1 LLPPISGFVLLLTIL
16 PTLSVAEYG
25 RYSLIF
31 IVATQIMF
39 LSKSLVL
46 NPMIKFA
53 AEPGRFDRV
62 SQTGLLL
69 SLATVIL
76 LGALVGLTAPLTAK
90 VFRLETRD
98 IMLAALLPLA
108 FWLRDWGFCAQQ
120 TLYRT
125 GRLFAVEA
133 VYYVG
138 VAAGCVWI
146 WSKGQG
152 DAGDVIVVNLVSAT
166 ASSFLSLVL
175 KPSIKGVTLGDIL
188 AESKPLLR
196 YGFYTLGI
204 GVSANLLA
212 GADVLVIGA
221 IYNPETVGIYSGAK
235 RIYAV
240 ASTMISTVGLL
251 VMPYASRLAA
261 EGRSSEMRALLEKSL
276 AYVTLA
282 LVSVTIIGWFS
293 ADWFYRIFLPE
304 SYASSA
310 PLLQILLIAAPF
322 EGIYNISGSIL
333 YGAGA
338 ATAVAITST
347 LGLVALAILLPFG
360 AYYFSLTGTATAQ
373 VIGACLVS
381 LIMYRRAAQQTGAT
395 ASSTL
400 NRLRVGFLSVVGR
413 GSGS

>member
-1 LLPPISGFVLLLTIL
+1 VLLLTIL

-31 IVATQIMF
+31 IIATQIMF

-69 SLATVIL
+69 SLGTVIL
-76 LGALVGLTAPLTAK
+76 LGGMIAASAPLTAK
-90 VFRLETRD
+90 IFRLEVKD
-98 IMLAALLPLA
+98 ILLASLLPLA

-138 VAAGCVWI
+138 VSVGCIWI

-152 DAGDVIVVNLVSAT
+152 VAGDVVAVNLFAAG
-166 ASSFLSLVL
+166 ASSLLALVL
-175 KPSIKGVTLGDIL
+175 KPKSDSVTLRDIRS
-188 AESKPLLR
+188 ESGPLLR

-212 GADVLVIGA
+212 GADILVIGA
-221 IYNPETVGIYSGAK
+221 IYNPEIVGIYSGAK

-240 ASTMISTVGLL
+240 ASTLISTVGLL
-251 VMPYASRLAA
+251 VMPYASRLTA
-261 EGRSSEMRALLEKSL
+261 EGRGNEMRALLEKSL
-276 AYVTLA
+276 AYVTLG
-282 LVSVTIIGWFS
+282 LVGVTIVGWFS
-293 ADWFYRIFLPE
+293 ADRFYHIFLPE
-304 SYASSA
+304 SYAASA
-310 PLLQILLIAAPF
+310 PLLKILLIAAPF

-338 ATAVAITST
+338 ATAVAATSA
-347 LGLVALAILLPFG
+347 LGLVALGALLPLG
-360 AYYFSLTGTATAQ
+360 AYFYSLTGAATSQ
-373 VIGACLVS
+373 VIGACIVG
-381 LIMYRRAAQQTGAT
+381 LIMYLKASRQTG
-395 ASSTL
+395 STL
-400 NRLRVGFLSVVGR
+400 SGITTRLLDGFK
-413 GSGS
+413 SGLRLISGKQS